1 MSISPGPVNLITL
14 STGANHGFK
23 NAMPFVSGATLGFT
37 LLLLMVGLGIGGLVS
52 QNQVLLDLLGYGGTA
67 FICYMGYKIVV
78 SKPEIQIQS
87 KTRPG
92 FYQGF
97 LLQWLNPKAWI
108 ACISGISAFN
118 LADSLPMLAIF
129 VSLYFVIC
137 YASIASWALVGDKIK
152 IRLWEVL
159 LSWSPYICCHC
170 KCRFSEDRSLAL
182 SQFRVSLGH
191 FADLARCY
199 LSDCFLRVSF

>member
-1 MSISPGPVNLITL
+1 MSVIFAMCLFSLSMSISPGPVNLITL

-37 LLLLMVGLGIGGLVS
+37 LLLLMVGLGIGGLAS
-52 QNQVLLDLLGYGGTA
+52 HIQVLLDLLGYGGAA
-67 FICYMGYKIVV
+67 FICYMGYKTLV
-78 SKPEIQIQS
+78 SKPEIEIEIQR
-87 KTRPG
+87 KTVPA

-97 LLQWLNPKAWI
+97 LLQWLNPKAWV

-152 IRLWEVL
+152 ILLTKPGYLHIFNTFMGGALILVALYL
-159 LSWSPYICCHC
+159 LS
-170 KCRFSEDRSLAL
+170 LQL
-182 SQFRVSLGH
+182 SIL
-191 FADLARCY
+191 
-199 LSDCFLRVSF
+199 